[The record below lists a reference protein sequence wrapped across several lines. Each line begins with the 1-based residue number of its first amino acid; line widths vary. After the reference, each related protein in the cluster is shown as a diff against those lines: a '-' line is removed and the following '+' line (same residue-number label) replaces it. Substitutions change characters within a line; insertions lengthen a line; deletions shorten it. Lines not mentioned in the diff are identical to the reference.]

1 MFGTLKPHTCRL
13 GCDRKHE
20 YATFYCG
27 LCKSLGDHFGTLTR
41 ALLNYDA
48 VFLALVADSLME
60 TEATPDRCRCPILP
74 VTFRPTVRPDS
85 PAMRYAAAMQ
95 MLLSDQWLA
104 DRAADGRLVARTARP
119 LLSGKVEAAR
129 AILADLGLSLADL
142 DGFEERQARCEVL
155 GETGPREAAA
165 PTAAALSLVF
175 EQMAGLP
182 GIAPEAATSETRA
195 SLAAFGKHLGSAIYL
210 IDALDDLEKDLRGGA
225 FNPCLA
231 RASSGQELRIVWARI
246 ATTWDA
252 LHADL
257 AALRE
262 IANGLPFRRHH
273 ELVRNVVVTELPAM
287 ARGAAKR
294 AHAFT
299 RAEEERCRAEL
310 RAGSWPRRLAASVAT
325 IFVLLWVWLASIPAF
340 AKGEKR
346 PVDAGARDAGARDA
360 GTAGEDG
367 GSGRTAPW
375 NWEPKLPEAPKS
387 ETPAPAPTDQG
398 EDPAPK
404 GTGSPSP
411 PKAPAPGGGP
421 GGGGGSC
428 DNPCRSCGSSGGAS
442 GSGSGS
448 GSSGSSGGGGGGGNP
463 CGACSDCCSGCCKN
477 CGECN
482 KCTDCGSCCKE
493 CGSCDSCCKGC
504 CK

>member
-13 GCDRKHE
+13 GCDQKHA

-48 VFLALVADSLME
+48 VFLALVADGLME
-60 TEATPDRCRCPILP
+60 AEATPDRCRCPILP
-74 VTFRPTVRPDS
+74 VTFRPTVRPDG

-104 DRAADGRLVARTARP
+104 DRAADGRAAARAARP

-175 EQMAGLP
+175 EQMARLP
-182 GIAPEAATSETRA
+182 GITPEATTPAARA
-195 SLAAFGKHLGSAIYL
+195 SLAAFGHHLGSAIYL

-231 RASSGQELRIVWARI
+231 RTSRGQELRVAWARI
-246 ATTWDA
+246 AATWEL
-252 LHADL
+252 LHADF

-262 IANGLPFRRHH
+262 LASSLPFRRHH
-273 ELVRNVVVTELPAM
+273 ELVRNVVIAELPSM
-287 ARGAAKR
+287 ARAAAKR

-299 RAEEERCRAEL
+299 RAEEERQKAAL
-310 RAGSWPRRLAASVAT
+310 RAGSLPRRLAASVAM
-325 IFVLLWVWLASIPAF
+325 IFVLLWVWLSSIPAF

-346 PVDAGARDAGARDA
+346 PVDAGVRDADARDAGARDA
-360 GTAGEDG
+360 GDASDDA
-367 GSGRTAPW
+367 TAPW
-375 NWEPKLPEAPKS
+375 TWKPTLPDPRESESAAPPPSADPEADDK
-387 ETPAPAPTDQG
+387 G
-398 EDPAPK
+398 EDPAS
-404 GTGSPSP
+404 TGSTPGSRRPST
-411 PKAPAPGGGP
+411 PKAPP
-421 GGGGGSC
+421 
-428 DNPCRSCGSSGGAS
+428 S
-442 GSGSGS
+442 GSGSGGGICRNPCS
-448 GSSGSSGGGGGGGNP
+448 GSGGGGGGNP
-463 CGACSDCCSGCCKN
+463 CSICGDCSDCCSKSCGGCKECGGPCDSCCKN
-477 CGECN
+477 
-482 KCTDCGSCCKE
+482 
-493 CGSCDSCCKGC
+493 CGSCDSCCNNCGSCNSC
-504 CK
+504 CNNCK

>member
-13 GCDRKHE
+13 GCDRQHE

-85 PAMRYAAAMQ
+85 TAMRYAAAMQ

-104 DRAADGRLVARTARP
+104 DRAADGRLLARTARP

-155 GETGPREAAA
+155 GETGPQEAAA
-165 PTAAALSLVF
+165 LTAAALSLVF

-182 GIAPEAATSETRA
+182 GIAKEAATPETRA

-231 RASSGQELRIVWARI
+231 RASNGRDLRVVWARI
-246 ATTWDA
+246 AATWDA

-262 IANGLPFRRHH
+262 IASGLPFRRHH

-346 PVDAGARDAGARDA
+346 PVDAGARDAGGASDA
-360 GTAGEDG
+360 G
-367 GSGRTAPW
+367 GSSRTVPW
-375 NWEPKLPEAPKS
+375 NWEPKLPEAPRS
-387 ETPAPAPTDQG
+387 ESTAPEPKDQG
-398 EDPAPK
+398 ADPAPK
-404 GTGSPSP
+404 GTGAPST
-411 PKAPAPGGGP
+411 PKAPGP
-421 GGGGGSC
+421 GGA
-428 DNPCRSCGSSGGAS
+428 P
-442 GSGSGS
+442 
-448 GSSGSSGGGGGGGNP
+448 GGGGNP
-463 CGACSDCCSGCCKN
+463 CGACTDCCNGCCKN
-477 CGECN
+477 CGDCN
-482 KCTDCGSCCKE
+482 KCGDCGFCKE
-493 CGSCDSCCKGC
+493 CCSCDSCCKGIFSR
-504 CK
+504 